1 MTQEGSRRLLTF
13 RLDTERRQR
22 LRARLAREG
31 RTMSEVVTSGLR
43 QYVQHARHREER
55 GDGGGTPVLPERI
68 AARLRELRSSG
79 RSELLSATLAALHEA
94 GWPLR
99 PLAEA
104 LGISKQAV
112 QARVRRRAAARAGAQ
127 VAQVVPAAQVVPV
140 AQAVPA
146 AQAVPV
152 AQAVSAAQ
160 AVPTTEAVPAA
171 QAVPV
176 AQAVPAAQAVAAAQV
191 GGLAEIGWPGAG
203 ELAVACEP
211 PPPFP
216 QRRVASA
223 AGLRPHLTVKID
235 YTLRASA
242 HRVAA
247 DEGHS
252 LTQVVEGILDRYLK
266 HGLIDKDADAG
277 SAAGAGT
284 GAGAD
289 TGAGQVPREASRA
302 ASRSR

>member
-1 MTQEGSRRLLTF
+1 MTPEGSRRLLTF

-55 GDGGGTPVLPERI
+55 EDGGGMPVLPERI

-112 QARVRRRAAARAGAQ
+112 QARVRRRAADRAGAQ
-127 VAQVVPAAQVVPV
+127 AVKAVQAVQAVQASPAA
-140 AQAVPA
+140 PA
-146 AQAVPV
+146 
-152 AQAVSAAQ
+152 
-160 AVPTTEAVPAA
+160 
-171 QAVPV
+171 
-176 AQAVPAAQAVAAAQV
+176 
-191 GGLAEIGWPGAG
+191 GDLAEIGRPGADA
-203 ELAVACEP
+203 LAVPCGP

-235 YTLRASA
+235 YTLRVSA

-266 HGLIDKDADAG
+266 HGLIDRDADRG
-277 SAAGAGT
+277 AGAGT
-284 GAGAD
+284 DAGAG

>member
-1 MTQEGSRRLLTF
+1 MKPEGSRRLLTF

-31 RTMSEVVTSGLR
+31 RTMSEVVTNGLR
-43 QYVQHARHREER
+43 QYVQHARHRDQHEDER
-55 GDGGGTPVLPERI
+55 GDGGGAAALVLPERV

-79 RSELLSATLAALHEA
+79 RSDMLSATLAALHEA

-112 QARVRRRAAARAGAQ
+112 QARVRRRRAAA
-127 VAQVVPAAQVVPV
+127 
-140 AQAVPA
+140 
-146 AQAVPV
+146 
-152 AQAVSAAQ
+152 
-160 AVPTTEAVPAA
+160 
-171 QAVPV
+171 
-176 AQAVPAAQAVAAAQV
+176 
-191 GGLAEIGWPGAG
+191 GLREP
-203 ELAVACEP
+203 AVACE

-235 YTLRASA
+235 YALRASA

-252 LTQVVEGILDRYLK
+252 LTQVVEGILDRYLR
-266 HGLIDKDADAG
+266 HGMADRDANEA
-277 SAAGAGT
+277 
-284 GAGAD
+284 
-289 TGAGQVPREASRA
+289 QVPREASRA

>member
-1 MTQEGSRRLLTF
+1 MIPEGSRRLLTF

-55 GDGGGTPVLPERI
+55 ADGGGTPVLPERI

-112 QARVRRRAAARAGAQ
+112 QARVRRLAGARAGAQ
-127 VAQVVPAAQVVPV
+127 VAEAV
-140 AQAVPA
+140 QAVQAVQVIEA
-146 AQAVPV
+146 AQAGN
-152 AQAVSAAQ
+152 Q
-160 AVPTTEAVPAA
+160 
-171 QAVPV
+171 
-176 AQAVPAAQAVAAAQV
+176 
-191 GGLAEIGWPGAG
+191 AEIGRPGAD

-266 HGLIDKDADAG
+266 HGLIDRDADASTG
-277 SAAGAGT
+277 AGAGT
-284 GAGAD
+284 GAG
-289 TGAGQVPREASRA
+289 QVPRKASRA